1 MKTFIGMRGVYVRGT
16 GARGGAAPRDKH
28 AWIVQ
33 AVPDAPHAASS
44 HMTTSATPSDP
55 APPST
60 FSAADGEG
68 YERIMGRWSR
78 RLVGPFLDFT
88 GAADG
93 EDVLDVGCGTGCLTF
108 ALAARCNV
116 RSLRGVDL
124 SPAYV
129 EYARRQIQD
138 RRVSFDV
145 GNVHALEFQDR
156 SFDRV
161 LALLVLHF
169 VPRTAQA
176 ISELLRVARPGAV
189 VGAAVWDA
197 RGGFVANRIFFD
209 TAAALD
215 PAANERR
222 ARNYTRPLT
231 RPGELAAAWR
241 AGGFADV
248 VETTLAIRME
258 YASFDDFWGPVSA
271 KDGPQAEYVA
281 TLNEAARER
290 LREALRCAYLD
301 GEQDGPR
308 SYAALAW
315 AVKGTAPG

>member
-1 MKTFIGMRGVYVRGT
+1 MN
-16 GARGGAAPRDKH
+16 
-28 AWIVQ
+28 
-33 AVPDAPHAASS
+33 ASS
-44 HMTTSATPSDP
+44 TYSTS
-55 APPST
+55 
-60 FSAADGEG
+60 DGEG

-78 RLVGPFLDFT
+78 RLVGPFLDFVGT
-88 GAADG
+88 ADG
-93 EDVLDVGCGTGCLTF
+93 EDVLDVGCGTGCLAF
-108 ALAARCNV
+108 AVAQRSRARSV
-116 RSLRGVDL
+116 LGVDL

-129 EYARRQIQD
+129 AHARHLNRD
-138 RRVSFDV
+138 ARVSFEA
-145 GNVHALEFQDR
+145 GNVHALTLPDR
-156 SFDRV
+156 AFDRV

-169 VPRTAQA
+169 VPKTAQA
-176 ISELLRVARPGAV
+176 IAEMKRVARPGAV

-241 AGGFADV
+241 AAGFTDV

-258 YASFDDFWGPVSA
+258 FESFEDYWGPYSA
-271 KDGPQAEYVA
+271 KDGPQSDYVA
-281 TLNEAARER
+281 TLDEAQRER
-290 LREALRCAYLD
+290 LREALRRAYLD
-301 GEQDGPR
+301 GEADGPR

-315 AVKGTAPG
+315 GVKGRVP